1 MSHDAITLIASLSVI
16 ASLHLSFALRA
27 HIKRTPVL
35 AAINRTE
42 GGIPSVHIQQ
52 CIQMSVT
59 QLELFHETAISET
72 HCLQGKDQTV
82 TFTVWPGPGYLLC
95 AFTEVAVY
103 WTGDS
108 CPFRDFGRGSGLDDW
123 SDLNG
128 VQADRLNARAMYAD
142 LLKAGYV
149 SRPA

>member
-52 CIQMSVT
+52 CIQMIKHHTVITPWAQYEYISNNDEVQITYWPKPGLSEDYSVGIFIGRRLIVPEKAYPACT
-59 QLELFHETAISET
+59 STSLANGREHYAMIKS
-72 HCLQGKDQTV
+72 H
-82 TFTVWPGPGYLLC
+82 
-95 AFTEVAVY
+95 AV
-103 WTGDS
+103 
-108 CPFRDFGRGSGLDDW
+108 
-123 SDLNG
+123 
-128 VQADRLNARAMYAD
+128 
-142 LLKAGYV
+142 
-149 SRPA
+149 